1 MGVKFIIANGA
12 NDTVTPAQLL
22 EHWRQH
28 HASLVAEHVGPQ
40 RYALTELVKP
50 QRGYHGIATLHLHDE
65 QRDALESPPP
75 QIQADP
81 YYDMIG
87 PRLVMDV
94 AEHVIVDDA
103 APTGDSF
110 KTTAFVRRSPGVDA
124 EHFFEYWLDVHAPNV
139 ATTLG
144 ATDGGLRYVVN
155 HDTAADDD
163 APFHGVAEVWYRDGE
178 VAKAHLAAIGDDGF
192 NALCADFLF
201 TMGNEQVLIG

>member
-1 MGVKFIIANGA
+1 MGVKYIIANGA

-22 EHWRQH
+22 EHWRGH

-50 QRGYHGIATLHLHDE
+50 QRGIHGIATLHLNDD
-65 QRDALESPPP
+65 QRHVLQTPPP

-87 PRLVMDV
+87 ARTVLDV
-94 AEHVIVDDA
+94 TEHVIVDDA
-103 APTGDSF
+103 APAGDSF
-110 KTTAFVRRSPGVDA
+110 KTTAFVRRAPGVEADR
-124 EHFFEYWLDVHAPNV
+124 FFDYWLDVHAPNV
-139 ATTLG
+139 ASTLG

-163 APFHGVAEVWYRDGE
+163 APFHGVAEVWYTDGE
-178 VAKAHLAAIGDDGF
+178 AAKAHLAAIGDDGF

-201 TMGNEQVLIG
+201 TMGNEKVLIG